1 MKVGLSCIFQ
11 NPWDNLNDLDV
22 YQHEVRMAE
31 QAEALGYDS
40 IWGVE
45 HHFTGYTMCPDVTQW
60 LSYVAGKTEKVELG
74 TMAVILP
81 WHDPV
86 RVAEEISMLDNLSKG
101 RVIAGF
107 GRGLARVEFDTFGLN
122 QSAAKETFAES
133 AKMIC
138 EGLERG
144 YCEIDGEHIKQSKA
158 PLRPAPFK
166 SFKGRS
172 YAASMSP
179 DSILM
184 MAELGLGLLVIPHK
198 PWEEVAT
205 DIAGYRE
212 LFNKVHGV
220 NPPAPIAAGW
230 TYCHEDEGV
239 AKEMADKYIAGYW
252 QTVIDHYEMNEDYFK
267 NRKGYEYYGNMSDV
281 INDVGRDAIADMF
294 MDLQVWG
301 TPEQCYEKVMKI
313 QSHVGNDTFNAVFT
327 YADMPFDA
335 AEKSYHLFS
344 KEVLPA
350 LKKVPSVETV
360 AKAVA

>member
-11 NPWDNLNDLDV
+11 NPWDNLNDFDV
-22 YQHEVRMAE
+22 YQHEIKMAE
-31 QAEALGYDS
+31 QAEGLGYDS

-60 LSYVAGKTEKVELG
+60 LTYIAGKTEKVQLG

-86 RVAEEISMLDNLSKG
+86 RVAEELSMLDNLSNG

-107 GRGLARVEFDTFGLN
+107 GRGLARVEFDTFRLN
-122 QSAAKETFAES
+122 QSEAKETFAES
-133 AKMIC
+133 AKMIF
-138 EGLERG
+138 EGLEQG
-144 YCEIDGEHIKQSKA
+144 YCEMDGEFIKQPKA

-166 SFKGRS
+166 SFKGRG

-184 MAELGLGLLVIPHK
+184 MAELGLGLLLVPHK
-198 PWEEVAT
+198 PWDEVAV
-205 DIAGYRE
+205 DIENYRQ
-212 LFNKVHGV
+212 LFNKVHGA
-220 NPPAPIAAGW
+220 NPPAPIAACW

-239 AKEMADKYIAGYW
+239 AKAAAEKYITGYW
-252 QTVIDHYEMNEDYFK
+252 QSVIDHYEMNKDYFK
-267 NRKGYEYYGNMSDV
+267 QKKGYEYYGNMSDV

-301 TPEQCYEKVMKI
+301 TPEQCYEKILMIREK
-313 QSHVGNDTFNAVFT
+313 VGMGGFNGVFT
-327 YADMPFDA
+327 YADMPFDV

-344 KEVLPA
+344 KEVLPR
-350 LKKVPSVETV
+350 LKDIPEPEVS
-360 AKAVA
+360 KAVA

>member
-144 YCEIDGEHIKQSKA
+144 YCEIDGEHIVVCS
-158 PLRPAPFK
+158 
-166 SFKGRS
+166 G
-172 YAASMSP
+172 
-179 DSILM
+179 
-184 MAELGLGLLVIPHK
+184 
-198 PWEEVAT
+198 
-205 DIAGYRE
+205 
-212 LFNKVHGV
+212 
-220 NPPAPIAAGW
+220 
-230 TYCHEDEGV
+230 
-239 AKEMADKYIAGYW
+239 
-252 QTVIDHYEMNEDYFK
+252 
-267 NRKGYEYYGNMSDV
+267 SD
-281 INDVGRDAIADMF
+281 
-294 MDLQVWG
+294 
-301 TPEQCYEKVMKI
+301 
-313 QSHVGNDTFNAVFT
+313 NA
-327 YADMPFDA
+327 Y
-335 AEKSYHLFS
+335 
-344 KEVLPA
+344 
-350 LKKVPSVETV
+350 
-360 AKAVA
+360 

>member
-11 NPWDNLNDLDV
+11 NPWNNLNDFDV
-22 YQHEVRMAE
+22 YQHEIKMAE

-60 LSYVAGKTEKVELG
+60 LTFVAGKTEKVALG
-74 TMAVILP
+74 SMAVILP

-86 RVAEEISMLDNLSKG
+86 RVAEEISMLDNLSNG
-101 RVIAGF
+101 RVIMGF
-107 GRGLARVEFDTFGLN
+107 GRGLARVEFDTFRLN
-122 QSAAKETFAES
+122 QGEAKETFAES
-133 AKMIC
+133 TKMIC
-138 EGLERG
+138 EGLEQG
-144 YCEIDGEHIKQSKA
+144 FCEADGEFIKQPKA

-184 MAELGLGLLVIPHK
+184 MAELGLGLLLVPHK
-198 PWEEVAT
+198 PWEEVAV
-205 DIAGYRE
+205 DIGNYRD
-212 LFNKVHGV
+212 LFNKVHGT
-220 NPPAPIAAGW
+220 NPPAPIAACW
-230 TYCHEDEGV
+230 TYCHEDAGV
-239 AKEMADKYIAGYW
+239 AKEAAEKYITAYW
-252 QTVIDHYEMNEDYFK
+252 QSVIDHYEMNKDYFK
-267 NRKGYEYYGNMSDV
+267 SRKGYEYYGNMSDV

-301 TPEQCYEKVMKI
+301 TPEQCYEKVLNI
-313 QSHVGNDTFNAVFT
+313 RQQVGNGGFNGVFT
-327 YADMPFDA
+327 YADMPFDV

-344 KEVLPA
+344 KEVLPQLQKLPA
-350 LKKVPSVETV
+350 LDSER
-360 AKAVA
+360 AVA